1 MQGQQQNASFPSS
14 FFNFSPFYS
23 FKLFFLLSAPDTP
36 TEYQKAA
43 GPVIHLL
50 RGFAIQA
57 WSVFTKIIQV
67 VLFALI
73 LDA

>member
-1 MQGQQQNASFPSS
+1 MQVSLPLFLIFPPFTVLNFFFSFEC
-14 FFNFSPFYS
+14 
-23 FKLFFLLSAPDTP
+23 PDTP